1 MRTMC
6 QHIFDLVQ
14 NSLNANAE
22 NIHVIVEEDI
32 PNNIFKIIIK
42 DDGYG
47 IKSQSISKIKEP
59 FYTTRPHNK
68 RRVGLGLSLM
78 DAMCK
83 RTGGKLI
90 IKSDERNGTTIIAII
105 EHDNIDRPPLDDL
118 PDLFTSFLLSTIENK
133 VIFTLE
139 HIYNKKKYLLK
150 NRMTKNELNIL
161 SFSESGVKNKLYR
174 LIKNKE
180 KYIHL

>member
-1 MRTMC
+1 MC

-14 NSLNANAE
+14 NSLNAGAQ
-22 NIHVIVEEDI
+22 NINVIVDEDTH
-32 PNNIFKIIIK
+32 NNIFKIIVK

-47 IKSQSISKIKEP
+47 IKSKPIEKIKEP

-83 RTGGKLI
+83 RTGGRLI
-90 IKSDERNGTTIIAII
+90 IESEERNGTTITAIVK
-105 EHDNIDRPPLDDL
+105 HNNIDRPPLDDL
-118 PDLFTSFLLSTIENK
+118 PDLFTSLMLSTIENK

-150 NRMTKNELNIL
+150 NRLVKDELNIL
-161 SFSESGVKNKLYR
+161 SFNESGVKDKLYQ
-174 LIKNKE
+174 LVKKKE
-180 KYIHL
+180 KNIHQ